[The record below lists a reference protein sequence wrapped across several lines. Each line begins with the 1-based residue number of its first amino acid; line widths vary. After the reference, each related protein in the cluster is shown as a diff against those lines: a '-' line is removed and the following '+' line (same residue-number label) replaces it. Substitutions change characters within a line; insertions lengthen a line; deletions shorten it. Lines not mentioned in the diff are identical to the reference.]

1 MLGFSVSDLL
11 HVLLEI
17 SPLTN
22 HFAAIAG
29 SGTKAKAACAMA
41 VVADDLGHRLG
52 VAIRVV
58 T

>member
-29 SGTKAKAACAMA
+29 SGTKAKAAWQW
-41 VVADDLGHRLG
+41 RLSRTIW
-52 VAIRVV
+52 AIV
-58 T
+58 